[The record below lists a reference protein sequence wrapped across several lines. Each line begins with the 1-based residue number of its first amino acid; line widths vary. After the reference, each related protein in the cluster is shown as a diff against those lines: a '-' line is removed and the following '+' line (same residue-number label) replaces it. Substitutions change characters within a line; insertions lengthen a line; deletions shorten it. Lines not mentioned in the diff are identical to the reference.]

1 MPKAY
6 SHKMNIK
13 KVIPIL
19 EWLPNYN
26 ISFFK
31 GDLVA
36 GITVGII
43 LIPQGIA
50 YALIAGLPPIY
61 GLYCALVPQVM
72 YTIFGSSRQ
81 VAIGPVAMDSLIV
94 ATGVSTLALAGS
106 ESYISIAILL
116 ALMVGAIQFILGVF
130 SLGFIVNFLSK
141 PVITGFT
148 SAVALIIGLNQ
159 FRNLLGVDFIQSD
172 QIQYV
177 IEDIWLQIA
186 SFNHHTTIIGLFSV
200 LIIIIFRKINKKIP
214 NALIVVVIGILIM
227 KYFGN
232 SLSDVSIVKD
242 IPSGLPLFGIPD
254 FDVDQIKELFPI
266 ALTLVMVGYL
276 ETISIGKSLE
286 AKQDEY
292 RIRPNQE
299 LIALGLSNMVGS
311 LFKAYP
317 STSSF
322 SRSAI
327 NQESGAKTGM
337 AALISVVMVMVTLL
351 FLTPLFYHLPKTV
364 LAAIIIVA
372 VFNLIN
378 IKEGHFLW
386 KANKLDFWLM
396 ISTFL
401 ATLLL
406 GIEFGIVVGVGLSL
420 IVLIFRTSRPY
431 IAELGKVPDSNFY
444 RNKNRFEEVILED
457 DILVF
462 RFDAQLF
469 YANANYFRDN
479 LDEMASKKG
488 KALKLIVL
496 DAESINRV
504 DSTGLEMLKERIKFY
519 KKKDVV
525 FYFAGVKGPVRD
537 DLFRSGVLQ
546 IIDINHFFM
555 RVNQAVK
562 YYKTGDRKHQE
573 KYAKYIH
580 QAYK

>member
-1 MPKAY
+1 
-6 SHKMNIK
+6 MNIK
-13 KVIPIL
+13 KLIPIL
-19 EWLPNYN
+19 EWLPNY
-26 ISFFK
+26 SASLFK
-31 GDLVA
+31 GDLIA
-36 GITVGII
+36 GITVGIV

-61 GLYCALVPQVM
+61 GLYCALVPQAM
-72 YTIFGSSRQ
+72 YAIFGSSRQ
-81 VAIGPVAMDSLIV
+81 VAVGPVAMDSLIV

-116 ALMVGAIQFILGVF
+116 ALMVGAIQFIMGIF

-159 FRNLLGVDFIQSD
+159 FRNLFGVEIVQSD
-172 QIQYV
+172 QIQ
-177 IEDIWLQIA
+177 IILEDIWMQINN
-186 SFNHHTTIIGLFSV
+186 FNPHTTSIGLFSA
-200 LIIIIFRKINKKIP
+200 LLIIIFRKINKKIP
-214 NALIVVVIGILIM
+214 NALIVVVLGILIM

-232 SLSDVSIVKD
+232 SFTEVAIVKE
-242 IPSGLPLFGIPD
+242 IPSGLPKFGFPE
-254 FDVDQIKELFPI
+254 FDVPLLRELLPI

-276 ETISIGKSLE
+276 EIISIGKSLE
-286 AKQDEY
+286 AKQDVY

-337 AALISVVMVMVTLL
+337 AALISVVMVVITLL
-351 FLTPLFYHLPKTV
+351 FLTPLFYHLPQTV

-372 VFNLIN
+372 VFGLIN
-378 IKEGHFLW
+378 FKEAIFLW
-386 KANKLDFWLM
+386 KANQLDFCLM
-396 ISTFL
+396 LATFL

-406 GIEFGIVVGVGLSL
+406 GIEQGIIIGVSLSL
-420 IVLIFRTSRPY
+420 IILIFRTSRPY
-431 IAELGKVPDSNFY
+431 VAELGKVPNANFY
-444 RNKNRFEEVILED
+444 RNKERFAEVIIAE

-469 YANANYFRDN
+469 YANSNYFRDK
-479 LDEMASKKG
+479 LDDMMAKKG
-488 KALKLIVL
+488 SALKLIVL

-504 DSTGLEMLKERIKFY
+504 DSTGVEMLKERIRY
-519 KKKDVV
+519 CQKKGIF

-537 DLFRSGVLQ
+537 DLFRSGILE
-546 IIDINHFFM
+546 IIDLNHFFM
-555 RVNQAVK
+555 RANQAVK
-562 YYKTGDRKHQE
+562 FYKTGDRGYQE

-580 QAYK
+580 QSYD

>member
-1 MPKAY
+1 
-6 SHKMNIK
+6 MNIK
-13 KVIPIL
+13 KLIPIL
-19 EWLPNYN
+19 EWLPNY
-26 ISFFK
+26 SASLFK
-31 GDLVA
+31 GDLIA
-36 GITVGII
+36 GITVGIV

-61 GLYCALVPQVM
+61 GLYCALVPQAM
-72 YTIFGSSRQ
+72 YAIFGSSRQ
-81 VAIGPVAMDSLIV
+81 VAVGPVAMDSLIV

-116 ALMVGAIQFILGVF
+116 ALMVGAIQFIMGIF

-159 FRNLLGVDFIQSD
+159 FRNLFGVEIVQSD
-172 QIQYV
+172 QIQ
-177 IEDIWLQIA
+177 IILEDIWMQINN
-186 SFNHHTTIIGLFSV
+186 FNPHTTSIGLFSA
-200 LIIIIFRKINKKIP
+200 LLIIIFRKINKKIP
-214 NALIVVVIGILIM
+214 NALIVVVLGILIM

-232 SLSDVSIVKD
+232 SFTEVAIVKE
-242 IPSGLPLFGIPD
+242 IPSGLPKFGFPE
-254 FDVDQIKELFPI
+254 FDVPLLRELLPI

-276 ETISIGKSLE
+276 EIISIGKSLE
-286 AKQDEY
+286 AKQDVY

-337 AALISVVMVMVTLL
+337 AALISVVMVVITLL
-351 FLTPLFYHLPKTV
+351 FLTPLFYHLPQTV

-372 VFNLIN
+372 VFGLIN
-378 IKEGHFLW
+378 FKEAIFLW
-386 KANKLDFWLM
+386 KANQLDFCLM
-396 ISTFL
+396 LATFL

-406 GIEFGIVVGVGLSL
+406 GIEQGIIIGVSLSL
-420 IVLIFRTSRPY
+420 IILIFRTSRPY
-431 IAELGKVPDSNFY
+431 VAELGKVPNANFY
-444 RNKNRFEEVILED
+444 RNKERFAEVIIAE

-469 YANANYFRDN
+469 YANSNYFRDK
-479 LDEMASKKG
+479 LDDMMAKKG
-488 KALKLIVL
+488 SALKLIVL

-504 DSTGLEMLKERIKFY
+504 DSTGVEMLKGRIRY
-519 KKKDVV
+519 CQKKGIF

-537 DLFRSGVLQ
+537 DLFRSGILE
-546 IIDINHFFM
+546 IIDLNHFFM
-555 RVNQAVK
+555 RANQAVK
-562 YYKTGDRKHQE
+562 FYKTGDRTYQE

-580 QAYK
+580 QAYD

>member
-1 MPKAY
+1 
-6 SHKMNIK
+6 MNIK

-26 ISFFK
+26 TSLFK

-72 YTIFGSSRQ
+72 YAIFGSSRQ

-177 IEDIWLQIA
+177 VEDIWLQINN
-186 SFNHHTTIIGLFSV
+186 FNQHTTIIGLISV
-200 LIIIIFRKINKKIP
+200 IIIITFRKINKKIP

-232 SLSDVSIVKD
+232 SFNDVSIVKD

-337 AALISVVMVMVTLL
+337 AALISVVMVVVTLL

-378 IKEGHFLW
+378 VKEGKFLW
-386 KANKLDFWLM
+386 RANKLDFWLM

-406 GIEFGIVVGVGLSL
+406 GIEFGIIVGVGLSL

-519 KKKDVV
+519 KKRDVI

>member
-1 MPKAY
+1 
-6 SHKMNIK
+6 MNIK
-13 KVIPIL
+13 KIIPIL

-26 ISFFK
+26 KSLFK
-31 GDLVA
+31 GDLMA
-36 GITVGII
+36 GITVGIV

-50 YALIAGLPPIY
+50 YAMIAGLPPIY
-61 GLYCALVPQVM
+61 GLYCALVPQIM
-72 YTIFGSSRQ
+72 YAIFGSSRQ

-106 ESYISIAILL
+106 DSYIAIAILL
-116 ALMVGAIQFILGVF
+116 AIMVGTIQFVMGIF

-148 SAVALIIGLNQ
+148 SAVALIIGINQ
-159 FRNLLGVDFIQSD
+159 FSNLLGVDFLQSD
-172 QIQYV
+172 QVQYLL
-177 IEDIWLQIA
+177 EDIWLQIG
-186 SFNHHTTIIGLFSV
+186 NYNYHTTIIGVVSV
-200 LIIIIFRKINKKIP
+200 IVIIIFRKINKKIP

-227 KYFGN
+227 KYFGKSFN
-232 SLSDVSIVKD
+232 DVSIVKD
-242 IPSGLPLFGIPD
+242 IPSGLPIFGIPE
-254 FDVDQIKELFPI
+254 FDLELIRELLPI

-286 AKQDEY
+286 AKQDDY

-299 LIALGLSNMVGS
+299 LIALGLSNIFGS

-317 STSSF
+317 TTSSF

-337 AALISVVMVMVTLL
+337 AALISVVMVVLTLL
-351 FLTPLFYHLPKTV
+351 FLTPMFYHLPKTV

-372 VFNLIN
+372 VFGLIN
-378 IKEGHFLW
+378 FKEAGFLW

-396 ISTFL
+396 ISTFV
-401 ATLLL
+401 ATLLI
-406 GIEFGIVVGVGLSL
+406 GVEFGIIVGVGLSL
-420 IVLIFRTSRPY
+420 IILIFRTSRPY
-431 IAELGKVPDSNFY
+431 IIELGKVPDSNFY
-444 RNKNRFEEVILED
+444 RNKNRFEEVIIED

-462 RFDAQLF
+462 RFDAQIF
-469 YANANYFRDN
+469 YANASYFRDN
-479 LDEMASKKG
+479 LDEMADKKG
-488 KALKLIVL
+488 SVLKLIVL

-504 DSTGLEMLKERIKFY
+504 DSTGVEMLKERIKYYQSKDIIFY
-519 KKKDVV
+519 L
-525 FYFAGVKGPVRD
+525 AGVKGPVRD
-537 DLFRSGVLQ
+537 DLFRSGILQ

-555 RVNQAVK
+555 RVNEAVK
-562 YYKTGDRKHQE
+562 FYKTGDRKHQE

>member
-1 MPKAY
+1 
-6 SHKMNIK
+6 MNIK
-13 KVIPIL
+13 KVLPIL

-26 ISFFK
+26 LSYFK
-31 GDLVA
+31 GDVIA
-36 GITVGII
+36 GITVGIV

-61 GLYCALVPQVM
+61 GLYCALMPQVM
-72 YTIFGSSRQ
+72 YAIFGSSRQ

-106 ESYISIAILL
+106 ESYIAIAILL
-116 ALMVGAIQFILGVF
+116 ALMVGVIQFILGIF

-148 SAVALIIGLNQ
+148 SAVALTIGLNQ
-159 FRNLLGVDFIQSD
+159 FRNLLGVDFVQSD
-172 QIQYV
+172 QIQKV
-177 IEDIWLQIA
+177 LIDFWDQLA
-186 SFNHHTTIIGLFSV
+186 FFNLNTTIIGLVSV
-200 LIIIIFRKINKKIP
+200 VIIVIFRKINKKIP
-214 NALIVVVIGILIM
+214 NALIVVVFGILTM
-227 KYFGN
+227 KYFGTK
-232 SLSDVSIVKD
+232 LQDVSIIKE
-242 IPSGLPLFGIPD
+242 IPSGLPSFSIPVLD
-254 FDVDQIKELFPI
+254 FEQIRELLPI

-299 LIALGLSNMVGS
+299 LIALGLSNIAGS
-311 LFKAYP
+311 FFKAYP

-327 NQESGAKTGM
+327 NQESGAKTGV
-337 AALISVVMVMVTLL
+337 AALVSVVMIIITLL
-351 FLTPLFYHLPKTV
+351 YFTPLFYYLPKTV

-372 VFNLIN
+372 VFGLIN
-378 IKEGHFLW
+378 FKEAKFLW
-386 KANKLDFWLM
+386 KANRLDFWLM
-396 ISTFL
+396 ITTFL
-401 ATLLL
+401 TTLFAGVEY
-406 GIEFGIVVGVGLSL
+406 GIIAGVGLSL
-420 IVLIFRTSRPY
+420 IILIYRTSKPY
-431 IAELGKVPDSNFY
+431 VVELGKVPDSNFY
-444 RNKNRFEEVILED
+444 RNRNRYDEVIIEN

-469 YANANYFRDN
+469 YANSSYFRDK
-479 LDEMASKKG
+479 LEKLAAAKGDE
-488 KALKLIVL
+488 LKLIVL

-504 DSTGLEMLKERIKFY
+504 DSTGVETLKERIKY
-519 KKKDVV
+519 YNKKNVK

-537 DLFRSGVLQ
+537 DLFRCGILE

-555 RVNQAVK
+555 RANQAVK
-562 YYKTGDRKHQE
+562 FYKTGDNKNQE

-580 QAYK
+580 QSYK

>member
-1 MPKAY
+1 
-6 SHKMNIK
+6 MNIK
-13 KVIPIL
+13 KILPIL
-19 EWLPNYN
+19 EWLPNYKP
-26 ISFFK
+26 SLFK
-31 GDLVA
+31 GDLIA
-36 GITVGII
+36 GITVGIV

-61 GLYCALVPQVM
+61 GLYCALVPQIL
-72 YTIFGSSRQ
+72 YAIFGSSRQ

-116 ALMVGAIQFILGVF
+116 ALLVGVIQFLLGIF

-159 FRNLLGVDFIQSD
+159 FRNLFGVDFFQSD
-172 QIQYV
+172 QIQY
-177 IEDIWLQIA
+177 IILDIWKQF
-186 SFNHHTTIIGLFSV
+186 STFNLHTTVIGLASVV
-200 LIIIIFRKINKKIP
+200 LIIILRMINKKLP
-214 NALIVVVIGILIM
+214 SALLVVILGILIM
-227 KYFGN
+227 KFFGTSFN
-232 SLSDVSIVKD
+232 DVAIVKE
-242 IPSGLPLFGIPD
+242 IPSGLPFFGVPE
-254 FDVDQIKELFPI
+254 FELDQIKELLPI
-266 ALTLVMVGYL
+266 ALTLVMVGFL

-299 LIALGLSNMVGS
+299 LIALGLSNIFGS
-311 LFKAYP
+311 FFKAYP

-327 NQESGAKTGM
+327 NAESGAKTGM
-337 AALISVVMVMVTLL
+337 ASLISVLMVVITLL
-351 FLTPLFYHLPKTV
+351 FLTPLFYYLPKTV

-378 IKEGHFLW
+378 VKEASYLW
-386 KANKLDFWLM
+386 RVNKLDFWLM
-396 ISTFL
+396 VSTFI
-401 ATLLL
+401 ATLCL
-406 GIEFGIVVGVGLSL
+406 GIEYGIIEGVGFSL
-420 IVLIFRTSRPY
+420 IVLIYRTSKPY
-431 IAELGKVPDSNFY
+431 VTELGKVPNSNFY
-444 RNKNRFEEVILED
+444 RNKNRFEEVVLED

-469 YANANYFRDN
+469 YANASYFRDN
-479 LDEMASKKG
+479 LEEMTLKKG
-488 KALKLIVL
+488 TALKLIVL

-504 DSTGLEMLKERIKFY
+504 DSTGVEMLKERVRYY
-519 KKKDVV
+519 KKKGVT

-537 DLFRSGVLQ
+537 DLFKSGFLE
-546 IIDINHFFM
+546 IIDIHHFFM
-555 RVNQAVK
+555 RANQAVK

-573 KYAKYIH
+573 KFAKYIH
-580 QAYK
+580 QSYN

>member
-1 MPKAY
+1 
-6 SHKMNIK
+6 MNIK
-13 KVIPIL
+13 KIIPIL
-19 EWLPNYN
+19 EWLPNYKKN
-26 ISFFK
+26 LFR

-36 GITVGII
+36 GITVSII

-61 GLYCALVPQVM
+61 GLYCALMPQVI
-72 YTIFGSSRQ
+72 YAIFGSSKQ

-94 ATGVSTLALAGS
+94 ATGVSTMALAGS
-106 ESYISIAILL
+106 DSYISIAILL
-116 ALMVGAIQFILGVF
+116 ALMVGTIQFILGIF
-130 SLGFIVNFLSK
+130 SLGFIVNFLSR

-172 QIQYV
+172 QIHV
-177 IEDIWLQIA
+177 IVEDIWRQILR
-186 SFNHHTTIIGLFSV
+186 FNGHTTTIGVISMF
-200 LIIIIFRKINKKIP
+200 IIIVFRKINKKIP
-214 NALIVVVIGILIM
+214 NALIVVVLGIVSM

-232 SLSDVSIVKD
+232 SFSDVSIVKD
-242 IPSGLPLFGIPD
+242 IPSGLPKFGIPE
-254 FDVDQIKELFPI
+254 FDLEQIKQLLPI

-299 LIALGLSNMVGS
+299 LIALGLGNMVGS

-317 STSSF
+317 TTSSF

-337 AALISVVMVMVTLL
+337 AALVSVVMVMITLL

-372 VFNLIN
+372 VFGLIN
-378 IKEGHFLW
+378 FKEAAFLW
-386 KANKLDFWLM
+386 KANILDFWLM
-396 ISTFL
+396 IATFL
-401 ATLLL
+401 GTLFF
-406 GIEFGIVVGVGLSL
+406 GIEYGIIVGVGLSL
-420 IVLIFRTSRPY
+420 VVLIFRTSRPY
-431 IAELGKVPDSNFY
+431 VTELGKVPDSNFY
-444 RNKNRFEEVILED
+444 RNKNRFEEVIIED

-469 YANANYFRDN
+469 YANSNYFRDN
-479 LDEMASKKG
+479 LDEMAAKKG

-504 DSTGLEMLKERIKFY
+504 DSTGVEMLKERIKYY
-519 KKKDVV
+519 KKKGVV

-537 DLFRSGVLQ
+537 DFFRSGILD
-546 IIDINHFFM
+546 IIGINHFFM
-555 RVNQAVK
+555 KVNQAVRF
-562 YYKTGDRKHQE
+562 YKTGDRKHQE

>member
-1 MPKAY
+1 MD
-6 SHKMNIK
+6 IK
-13 KVIPIL
+13 KIAPIL
-19 EWLPNYN
+19 DWLPNYN
-26 ISFFK
+26 ASLFK
-31 GDLVA
+31 GDLIA

-72 YTIFGSSRQ
+72 YAIFGSSRQ
-81 VAIGPVAMDSLIV
+81 VAVGPVAMDSLIV
-94 ATGVSTLALAGS
+94 ATGVSTIALAGS

-116 ALMVGAIQFILGVF
+116 ALMVGAIQFIMGIF

-159 FRNLLGVDFIQSD
+159 FRNLFGVDIVQSD
-172 QIQYV
+172 QIQ
-177 IEDIWLQIA
+177 IILEDIWMQINN
-186 SFNHHTTIIGLFSV
+186 FNPYTTSIGLFSA
-200 LIIIIFRKINKKIP
+200 LLIIIFRKINKKIP
-214 NALIVVVIGILIM
+214 NALIVVILGILIM

-232 SLSDVSIVKD
+232 SFTDVAIVKE
-242 IPSGLPLFGIPD
+242 IPSGLPKFGFPEFDIPLLR
-254 FDVDQIKELFPI
+254 ELLPI

-276 ETISIGKSLE
+276 EIISIGKSLE

-299 LIALGLSNMVGS
+299 LIALGISNMVGS

-327 NQESGAKTGM
+327 NQESGAKSGM
-337 AALISVVMVMVTLL
+337 AALISVVMVVITLL
-351 FLTPLFYHLPKTV
+351 FLTPLFYHLPQTV

-372 VFNLIN
+372 VFGLIN
-378 IKEGHFLW
+378 FKEAIFLW
-386 KANKLDFWLM
+386 KANQLDFFLM
-396 ISTFL
+396 LVTFL

-406 GIEFGIVVGVGLSL
+406 GIEQGIIIGVSLSL
-420 IVLIFRTSRPY
+420 IILIFRTSRPY
-431 IAELGKVPDSNFY
+431 VAELGKVPNANFY
-444 RNKNRFEEVILED
+444 RNKERFAEVIIAE

-469 YANANYFRDN
+469 YANSNYFRDK
-479 LDEMASKKG
+479 LDEMMAKKG
-488 KALKLIVL
+488 SALKLIVL

-504 DSTGLEMLKERIKFY
+504 DSTGVEMLKERIRFCQ
-519 KKKDVV
+519 KKGIL

-537 DLFRSGVLQ
+537 DLFRSGILE
-546 IIDINHFFM
+546 IIDLSHFFM
-555 RVNQAVK
+555 RANQAVK
-562 YYKTGDRKHQE
+562 FYKTGDRTYQD

-580 QAYK
+580 QAYD

>member
-1 MPKAY
+1 
-6 SHKMNIK
+6 MNIK
-13 KVIPIL
+13 KIAPIL

-26 ISFFK
+26 TSLFK
-31 GDLVA
+31 GDLIA
-36 GITVGII
+36 GITVGIV

-61 GLYCALVPQVM
+61 GLYCALVPQAM
-72 YTIFGSSRQ
+72 YAIFGSSRQ
-81 VAIGPVAMDSLIV
+81 VADGPVAMDSLIV

-116 ALMVGAIQFILGVF
+116 ALMVGAIQFIMGVF

-148 SAVALIIGLNQ
+148 SAVATIIGLNQ
-159 FRNLLGVDFIQSD
+159 FRNLFGVDIVQSD
-172 QIQYV
+172 QIQ
-177 IEDIWLQIA
+177 IILEDIWLQINN
-186 SFNHHTTIIGLFSV
+186 FNPNTTSIGLISAF
-200 LIIIIFRKINKKIP
+200 LIIFFRKINKKIP
-214 NALIVVVIGILIM
+214 NALIVVILGILIM

-232 SLSDVSIVKD
+232 SFTEVAIVKD
-242 IPSGLPLFGIPD
+242 IPSGLPKFGFPEFDIPLLR
-254 FDVDQIKELFPI
+254 ELLPI
-266 ALTLVMVGYL
+266 AVTLVMVGYL
-276 ETISIGKSLE
+276 EIISIGKSLE
-286 AKQDEY
+286 AKQDVY

-299 LIALGLSNMVGS
+299 LIALGISNMVGS

-337 AALISVVMVMVTLL
+337 AALISVVMVVITLL
-351 FLTPLFYHLPKTV
+351 FLTPLFYHLPQTV

-372 VFNLIN
+372 VFGLIN
-378 IKEGHFLW
+378 FKEAVFLW
-386 KANKLDFWLM
+386 KANQLDFCLM
-396 ISTFL
+396 FATFL

-406 GIEFGIVVGVGLSL
+406 GIEQGIIIGVSLSL
-420 IVLIFRTSRPY
+420 IILIFRTSRPY
-431 IAELGKVPDSNFY
+431 VAELGKVPDANFY
-444 RNKNRFEEVILED
+444 RNKERFSEVIIDE

-469 YANANYFRDN
+469 YANSNYFRDK
-479 LDEMASKKG
+479 LDEMIVKKG
-488 KALKLIVL
+488 SALKLIVL

-504 DSTGLEMLKERIKFY
+504 DSTGVEMLKERIRFCQ
-519 KKKDVV
+519 KKGIF

-537 DLFRSGVLQ
+537 DLFRSGILE
-546 IIDINHFFM
+546 IIDLSHFFM
-555 RVNQAVK
+555 RANQAVK
-562 YYKTGDRKHQE
+562 FYKTGDRAYQE

-580 QAYK
+580 QSYD

>member
-1 MPKAY
+1 
-6 SHKMNIK
+6 MNIK
-13 KVIPIL
+13 KIIPIL

-26 ISFFK
+26 TSLFK
-31 GDLVA
+31 GDLLA

-72 YTIFGSSRQ
+72 YSIFGSSRQ

-116 ALMVGAIQFILGVF
+116 ALMVGGIQFIMGVF

-148 SAVALIIGLNQ
+148 SAVALIIGFNQ
-159 FRNLLGVDFIQSD
+159 FRNLFGVDFVQSD
-172 QIQYV
+172 QLQYV
-177 IEDIWLQIA
+177 VVDIWRQIMN
-186 SFNHHTTIIGLFSV
+186 FNHPTTIIGLISV
-200 LIIIIFRKINKKIP
+200 VVIIILRKINKKIP
-214 NALIVVVIGILIM
+214 SALIVVVLGIIIL
-227 KYFGN
+227 KYFGA
-232 SLSDVSIVKD
+232 SFSSVSIVKD
-242 IPSGLPLFGIPD
+242 IPSGLPTFGIPEYD
-254 FDVDQIKELFPI
+254 IDLIRELLPI
-266 ALTLVMVGYL
+266 AFTLVMVGYL

-299 LIALGLSNMVGS
+299 LIALGISNMVGS
-311 LFKAYP
+311 FFKAYP
-317 STSSF
+317 TTSSF

-327 NQESGAKTGM
+327 NQESGARTGM
-337 AALISVVMVMVTLL
+337 AALISVVMVVITLL

-372 VFNLIN
+372 VFNLVN
-378 IKEGHFLW
+378 IKEAAFLW
-386 KANKLDFWLM
+386 KANHLDFWLM
-396 ISTFL
+396 LATFIG
-401 ATLLL
+401 TLLL
-406 GIEFGIVVGVGLSL
+406 GIEFGIMVGVGLSL
-420 IVLIFRTSRPY
+420 IVLIYRTSRPY
-431 IAELGKVPDSNFY
+431 VAELGKVPNSNFY
-444 RNKNRFEEVILED
+444 RNKSRFEEVIIED
-457 DILVF
+457 DILIF
-462 RFDAQLF
+462 RFDAQIY
-469 YANANYFRDN
+469 YANSSYFRDK
-479 LDEMASKKG
+479 LDEMAYKKG
-488 KALKLIVL
+488 AALKLIVL

-504 DSTGLEMLKERIKFY
+504 DSTGVEMLKERIKFY
-519 KKKDVV
+519 KKRNIT
-525 FYFAGVKGPVRD
+525 FLLAGVKGPVRD
-537 DLFRSGVLQ
+537 DLFRSGILS

-555 RVNQAVK
+555 RSNDAVK
-562 YYKTGDRKHQE
+562 FYKTGDRKQQE